1 MFTVFAKRIFVLQSA
16 SPCNAAT
23 VCFSYRL
30 NSRLNDVVVESGGS
44 LLPIS
49 LRRLLIFNGSEAPI
63 FESCNFSRC
72 YVPFETEK
80 ETNTN
85 PNKIILKLEK

>member
-1 MFTVFAKRIFVLQSA
+1 MHSAEIPRGHTGVYFFGDAEEQSLPSTLTCQPYRVPPPLKDSA
-16 SPCNAAT
+16 LPLGSP
-23 VCFSYRL
+23 
-30 NSRLNDVVVESGGS
+30 
-44 LLPIS
+44 
-49 LRRLLIFNGSEAPI
+49 LLIFDGSEAPI